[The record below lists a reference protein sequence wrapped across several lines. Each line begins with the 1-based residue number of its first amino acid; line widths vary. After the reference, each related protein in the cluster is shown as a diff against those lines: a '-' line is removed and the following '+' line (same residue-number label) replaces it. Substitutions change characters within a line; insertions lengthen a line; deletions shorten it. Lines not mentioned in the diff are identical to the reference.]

1 MPRILPTLRR
11 SLVAWPLLGAVLFG
25 LGGCATTAGPSSR
38 AERAEQCYRHGPMRT
53 CVPAQRASEAKR
65 AVVHALA
72 SPPANVARLVVVR
85 NSMGDFHRHAH
96 LLLDGRPTQEL
107 IPCSSVGVDVAPGP
121 HRLLVVPAAAS
132 PPLMLKLAPGTLTVI
147 HVSRVVGQQGAG
159 QGFELKPL
167 SRAQALPMVQEC
179 QVLGLID
186 HTRPAGPEAAAA
198 ER

>member
-1 MPRILPTLRR
+1 MVGW
-11 SLVAWPLLGAVLFG
+11 SLLSAGLFG
-25 LGGCATTAGPSSR
+25 LGGCATTTGSSSH

-72 SPPANVARLVVVR
+72 SPPANLARLVVVR
-85 NSMGDFHRHAH
+85 NNMSDFHRHAH

-107 IPCSSVGVDVAPGP
+107 IPCSSVGVDVVPGP

-147 HVSRVVGQQGAG
+147 QVSRVVGQGAS

-167 SRAQALPMVQEC
+167 SRAQALPLVQEC

-186 HTRPAGPEAAAA
+186 HTRPAGADAATA

>member
-1 MPRILPTLRR
+1 MLKILPALSR
-11 SLVAWPLLGAVLFG
+11 SLLAWPLSGAVLLG
-25 LGGCATTAGPSSR
+25 VGGCATTGGAPPR

-65 AVVHALA
+65 AVIHALA
-72 SPPANVARLVVVR
+72 SPPASLARLVVVR
-85 NSMGDFHRHAH
+85 NSMSDFHRHAH

-132 PPLMLKLAPGTLTVI
+132 PPLTLKLAPGTLTVI
-147 HVSRVVGQQGAG
+147 QVSRVVGQGAG
-159 QGFELKPL
+159 QGFELRPL
-167 SRAQALPMVQEC
+167 SRAQALPLVQEC

-186 HTRPAGPEAAAA
+186 HTRPAGPAAAAA